1 VTLDAATLRQ
11 SVQVALQ
18 EDLGAG
24 DITSQAVVDEAAL
37 AAGSIVAREPL
48 VLCGLDVAREV
59 FLQAGAGIRFE
70 ANADDG
76 TSCEEGAVLA
86 TLRGPARAILAGE
99 RTALNFLQRMSGIAT
114 ATRRLLHR
122 VEGSRLQISDT
133 RKTVPGLRAFDKYA
147 VATGG
152 GTNHRAGLYDA
163 YLIKDNHWR
172 LAGGVG
178 AALRRARAALGGRKA
193 PGIGLEIEVTSL
205 EEVREALEAGADA
218 LLLDNMDD
226 ETLQRAVALTR
237 GLAFLEVSGRIGD
250 DRLPRLATLGVQ
262 RVSIGALTHSV
273 RAVDLALELEAA

>member
-1 VTLDAATLRQ
+1 VRLDAATLRQ
-11 SVQVALQ
+11 SVQLALQ

-37 AAGSIVAREPL
+37 AAGTIVAREPL
-48 VLCGLDVAREV
+48 VLCGLEVAREV
-59 FLQAGAGIRFE
+59 FCQTGPGILFETDAEDGAACE
-70 ANADDG
+70 A
-76 TSCEEGAVLA
+76 GAVLA
-86 TLRGPARAILAGE
+86 ALRGPARAILAGE

-114 ATRRLLHR
+114 ATRRLVLR

-147 VATGG
+147 VAVGG
-152 GTNHRAGLYDA
+152 GTNHRAGLFDA

-178 AALRRARAALGGRKA
+178 IALRRARAALGGRKA

-226 ETLQRAVALTR
+226 ETLGRAVALTR
-237 GLAFLEVSGRIGD
+237 GRAFLEVSGGISD
-250 DRLPRLATLGVQ
+250 ERLPGLAALGVQ